1 MKRILS
7 IKFSRN
13 YNNNYV
19 ICICLVNDIPE
30 DYIPAPKYI
39 LDKLL
44 TKELIIVKHG
54 EWENEK
60 TWFKVCTEC
69 DVTHQI
75 YKGATYLTEDNIKEI
90 ISNTTSI
97 DYDISDLIMKQEL
110 KISCEQNVI
119 DFLQE
124 QLRIR
129 KNGLNDEIEYLETLN
144 KCIKE

>member
-1 MKRILS
+1 MKRVLS

-13 YNNNYV
+13 YNNNYI
-19 ICICLVNDIPE
+19 ICICAMNDIPE

-54 EWENEK
+54 EWESEK
-60 TWFKVCTEC
+60 TWFKVCTER

-75 YKGATYLTEDNIKEI
+75 YKGATYLTEDNMKEI
-90 ISNTTSI
+90 ISNTTSV
-97 DYDISDLIMKQEL
+97 DYDISDLIIKQEL
-110 KISCEQNVI
+110 KITQEQNVI

-129 KNGLNDEIEYLETLN
+129 KNCLNDEIEYLETLN